1 MAETGGQ
8 EIGFRHKPVLL
19 HEVIEAL
26 NIRQDGIYVDGT
38 LGGAGHACEVCRRLS
53 DGRFVGID
61 RDADALRAA
70 AERLKEFPFAS
81 VVQSNYSEMKEVL
94 ASLGIEKVSGILLDL
109 GVSSYQLDTPE
120 RGFSYM
126 EEEAPLDMRMDRRME
141 LTARDI
147 VNGYSEAEL
156 FRIIR
161 DYGEDPFAKNIA
173 KHIVRCREKKEL
185 VTCGDLNEAIRAAIP
200 MKIQKTLGHPSKR
213 TFQAV
218 RIELNG
224 ELKALQETLDGLI
237 DLLEENGRL
246 CIITFH
252 SLEDRIVK
260 SGFKKRENP
269 CECPPG
275 FPVCVCGR
283 KSAGRVVTRK
293 PVLPGEKECEENK
306 RARSAKLRVFERS
319 YK

>member
-1 MAETGGQ
+1 MGNEQ
-8 EIGFRHKPVLL
+8 EIIFRHKSVLL
-19 HEVIEAL
+19 DEVLEQL
-26 NIRQDGIYVDGT
+26 NIREDGIYVDGT
-38 LGGAGHACEVCRRLS
+38 LGGAGHAGEVCKRLKGGS
-53 DGRFVGID
+53 FIGID
-61 RDADALRAA
+61 QDADAIAVA
-70 AERLKEFPFAS
+70 TERLAKYPFAK
-81 VVQSNYSEMKEVL
+81 VVRSNYCEMKQVL
-94 ASLGIEKVSGILLDL
+94 NELGIEKVNGILLDL
-109 GVSSYQLDTPE
+109 GVSSYQLDTAE

-126 EEEAPLDMRMDRRME
+126 EEGAPLDMRMDHRMTM
-141 LTARDI
+141 TARDI
-147 VNGYSEAEL
+147 VNQYSEAEL
-156 FRIIR
+156 YRIIR

-173 KHIVRCREKKEL
+173 KHIVMRREKKEL

-200 MKIQKTLGHPSKR
+200 MKVQKNLGHPSKR
-213 TFQAV
+213 TFQAI

-224 ELKALQETLDGLI
+224 ELRVLQNTLDDMI

-269 CECPPG
+269 CECPPN
-275 FPVCVCGR
+275 FPVCVCGK

-293 PVLPGEKECEENK
+293 PILPGEEECEENK

-319 YK
+319 